1 MARGPWRTAN
11 VASTEAVSR
20 GVCTPRL
27 TARVKRPD
35 GPCQKVVQG
44 GGEVQACVAHGG
56 GKRLRC
62 LHLTPDG
69 PCQKLVASGGA
80 CFKHGGGNPRRCLH
94 PTPDGPCQRFVQ
106 SGGEVQACIAHGGGY
121 RCASEACAVLQV
133 RPCATYKSPQ
143 GQPLC
148 WSCLAA
154 QYPERAKLKV
164 RKEHLLQAELQRR
177 LPWLGERATQLVW
190 DCPVPGGCTLKR
202 PDMLYRFED
211 RFVQVEVDEEGHE
224 DLSCAD
230 EDSRLELIAADVG
243 LPGLVL
249 RLNPDAERI
258 LKRRRWKNGEQSF
271 CVGDADAFN
280 ALFDSAETE
289 VEAFLNEPAPEGVR
303 VAGFPASW
311 WEGR

>member
-1 MARGPWRTAN
+1 MQHAGGKTCACGRSVRARSTLCPVCRPPLTCQFPDCEKKAQYGCEGWCKLHRHLTYCSHPDCDRVVRKSSKMCVEHNHVCHYPGCRT
-11 VASTEAVSR
+11 SR
-20 GVCTPRL
+20 QNSSFCRF
-27 TARVKRPD
+27 
-35 GPCQKVVQG
+35 
-44 GGEVQACVAHGG
+44 HGG
-56 GKRLRC
+56 GSRC
-62 LHLTPDG
+62 T
-69 PCQKLVASGGA
+69 
-80 CFKHGGGNPRRCLH
+80 
-94 PTPDGPCQRFVQ
+94 
-106 SGGEVQACIAHGGGY
+106 
-121 RCASEACAVLQV
+121 SEACALLDV
-133 RPCATYKSPQ
+133 RPARFRDLDGKQ
-143 GQPLC
+143 IC
-148 WSCLAA
+148 WGCFTA

-164 RKEHLLQAELQRR
+164 RKEHLMLAELQRR
-177 LPWLGERATQLVW
+177 LPWLGERATQLIW

-202 PDMLYRFED
+202 PDMLYRLED

-249 RLNPDAERI
+249 RLNPDAERV
-258 LKRRRWKNGEQSF
+258 LKRRRWSNGEPCF

-280 ALFDSAETE
+280 ALFDSAEAE